1 MKYNVVNTKNVH
13 STQRFDPSFHLSD
26 AITLREKVKNVPFEK
41 VSIADATENVFLGN
55 IFSRIFVKDAE
66 HGIPY
71 LAASDTVLANLD
83 TGRYLSKKQ
92 ASILSYL
99 MLKKDWIV
107 VTCSGTIGNVT
118 YTNSSFKNHIAT
130 HDLIRIVPNDEK
142 ILRGY
147 LYAFLASKYG
157 YNQLTQS
164 QFGGVVKHINAE
176 HVRNIKVPCFA
187 EFFQEGVNDLIQEA
201 ARLREESSKIL
212 CEARKLLKNEA
223 GLRDLTDEDYNYFGP
238 RTYDRKVS
246 CFVKNIKDL
255 GSLSFH
261 AFNYSER
268 VQVNIIDE
276 VRKGKHIRLFDALDD
291 KKLWSSSGIEVNEVK
306 EGHGIMLINQSDI
319 FDQIVRGKW
328 VVKKKK
334 YAKDLLQ
341 EGEILIA
348 KIGTLGEG
356 ESFCRAV
363 YVGEDLKGQLVSSAF
378 FRMKSNKSVPSGYL
392 FAWLSSDYGFRLIR
406 ASHYGTKQYY
416 PNPSFL
422 YEYPVPIINLEKMLE
437 IDKMVKD
444 AHTKL
449 HLSNTKE
456 LLAIHLVEQEI
467 EKWNKH

>member
-26 AITLREKVKNVPFEK
+26 AITLREKVENVPFEK

-118 YTNSSFKNHIAT
+118 YTNSSFENHIAT

-187 EFFQEGVNDLIQEA
+187 EFFQEEVNDLVQEA
-201 ARLREESSKIL
+201 ARLREKAADALEYAISFFNTLFPIPFKDNCLGKVSSKEIMTSINKRFEASFHISEGKDIDKYIKEHYEWKSLGEVCSNISRPDIFKRYYVKNGITFLGGADIFLATPDSEKRLSKTKTENIRQLAIKEGTIL
-212 CEARKLLKNEA
+212 LPRSGTIGNVAWAHAGHAQKLASEHVIRLLPNDILRAGYVYAFLASKYGKLLIQ
-223 GLRDLTDEDYNYFGP
+223 RYIFGSVIQHVEP
-238 RTYDRKVS
+238 PH
-246 CFVKNIKDL
+246 L
-255 GSLSFH
+255 
-261 AFNYSER
+261 
-268 VQVNIIDE
+268 
-276 VRKGKHIRLFDALDD
+276 
-291 KKLWSSSGIEVNEVK
+291 KLI
-306 EGHGIMLINQSDI
+306 
-319 FDQIVRGKW
+319 
-328 VVKKKK
+328 
-334 YAKDLLQ
+334 
-341 EGEILIA
+341 
-348 KIGTLGEG
+348 
-356 ESFCRAV
+356 
-363 YVGEDLKGQLVSSAF
+363 
-378 FRMKSNKSVPSGYL
+378 
-392 FAWLSSDYGFRLIR
+392 
-406 ASHYGTKQYY
+406 
-416 PNPSFL
+416 
-422 YEYPVPIINLEKMLE
+422 PVPIIDQKTMDD
-437 IDKMVKD
+437 IHDKIMIYSSAMGK
-444 AHTKL
+444 
-449 HLSNTKE
+449 
-456 LLAIHLVEQEI
+456 AIEFERKAILMVEQEI

>member
-26 AITLREKVKNVPFEK
+26 AITLREKVENVPFEK

-118 YTNSSFKNHIAT
+118 YTNSSFENHIAT

-142 ILRGY
+142 NLRGY

-164 QFGGVVKHINAE
+164 QFGGVVKHINAD

-187 EFFQEGVNDLIQEA
+187 EFFQEEVNDLVQEA
-201 ARLREESSKIL
+201 ARLRENASDALEYAIGYFDTLFLMPFKESCLGKVSSKEIL
-212 CEARKLLKNEA
+212 TSINKRFEA
-223 GLRDLTDEDYNYFGP
+223 
-238 RTYDRKVS
+238 
-246 CFVKNIKDL
+246 
-255 GSLSFH
+255 SFH
-261 AFNYSER
+261 ISEGKDIDKYIKEHYEWKSLGEVCSNISRPDIFKRYYVKKGITFLGGADIFLATPDSEKRLSSKKTANIEALMIKEGTILLPRSGTIGNVAWAHAGHAQKLASEDVIRITPNDILRAGYVYAFLASKY
-268 VQVNIIDE
+268 
-276 VRKGKHIRLFDALDD
+276 G
-291 KKLWSSSGIEVNEVK
+291 KKLIQRYIFGSVIQHVEPPHLK
-306 EGHGIMLINQSDI
+306 LI
-319 FDQIVRGKW
+319 
-328 VVKKKK
+328 
-334 YAKDLLQ
+334 
-341 EGEILIA
+341 
-348 KIGTLGEG
+348 
-356 ESFCRAV
+356 
-363 YVGEDLKGQLVSSAF
+363 
-378 FRMKSNKSVPSGYL
+378 
-392 FAWLSSDYGFRLIR
+392 
-406 ASHYGTKQYY
+406 
-416 PNPSFL
+416 
-422 YEYPVPIINLEKMLE
+422 PVPII
-437 IDKMVKD
+437 DKKVMDDIHDKVMVYSSAMGK
-444 AHTKL
+444 
-449 HLSNTKE
+449 
-456 LLAIHLVEQEI
+456 AIEYECKAITMVEQEI

>member
-26 AITLREKVKNVPFEK
+26 AITLREKVENVPFEK

-118 YTNSSFKNHIAT
+118 YTNSSFENHIAT

-147 LYAFLASKYG
+147 LYAFLASEYG

-187 EFFQEGVNDLIQEA
+187 EFFQEEVNDLVQEA
-201 ARLREESSKIL
+201 ARLREKAADALEYAISFFNTLFPIPFKDNCLGKVSSKEIMTSINKRFEASFHISEGKDIDKYIKEHYEWKSLGEVCSNISRPDIFKRYYVKNGITFLGGADIFLATPDSEKRLSKTKTGNISQLAIKEGTIL
-212 CEARKLLKNEA
+212 LPRSGTIGNVAWAHAGHAQKLASEHVIRLLPNDILRAGYVYAFLASKYGKLLIQ
-223 GLRDLTDEDYNYFGP
+223 RYIFGSVIQHVEP
-238 RTYDRKVS
+238 PH
-246 CFVKNIKDL
+246 L
-255 GSLSFH
+255 
-261 AFNYSER
+261 
-268 VQVNIIDE
+268 
-276 VRKGKHIRLFDALDD
+276 
-291 KKLWSSSGIEVNEVK
+291 KLI
-306 EGHGIMLINQSDI
+306 
-319 FDQIVRGKW
+319 
-328 VVKKKK
+328 
-334 YAKDLLQ
+334 
-341 EGEILIA
+341 
-348 KIGTLGEG
+348 
-356 ESFCRAV
+356 
-363 YVGEDLKGQLVSSAF
+363 
-378 FRMKSNKSVPSGYL
+378 
-392 FAWLSSDYGFRLIR
+392 
-406 ASHYGTKQYY
+406 
-416 PNPSFL
+416 
-422 YEYPVPIINLEKMLE
+422 PVPIIDQKTMDD
-437 IDKMVKD
+437 IHDKIMIYSSAMGK
-444 AHTKL
+444 
-449 HLSNTKE
+449 
-456 LLAIHLVEQEI
+456 AIEFERKAILMVEQEI

>member
-26 AITLREKVKNVPFEK
+26 AITLREKVENVPFEK

-118 YTNSSFKNHIAT
+118 YTNSSFENHIAT

-142 ILRGY
+142 NLRGY

-164 QFGGVVKHINAE
+164 QFGGVVKHINAD

-187 EFFQEGVNDLIQEA
+187 EFFQEEVNDLVQEA
-201 ARLREESSKIL
+201 ARLRENASDALEYAIGYFDTLFLMPFKESCLGKVSSKEIL
-212 CEARKLLKNEA
+212 TSINKRFEA
-223 GLRDLTDEDYNYFGP
+223 
-238 RTYDRKVS
+238 
-246 CFVKNIKDL
+246 
-255 GSLSFH
+255 SFH
-261 AFNYSER
+261 ISEGKDIDKYIKEHYEWKSLGEVCSNISRPDIFKRYYVKKGITFLGGADIFLATPDSEKRLSSKKTANIEALMIKEGTILLPRSGTIGNVAWAHAGHAQKLASEHVIRITPNDILRAGYVYAFLASKY
-268 VQVNIIDE
+268 
-276 VRKGKHIRLFDALDD
+276 G
-291 KKLWSSSGIEVNEVK
+291 KKLIQRYIFGSVIQHVEPPHLK
-306 EGHGIMLINQSDI
+306 LI
-319 FDQIVRGKW
+319 
-328 VVKKKK
+328 
-334 YAKDLLQ
+334 
-341 EGEILIA
+341 
-348 KIGTLGEG
+348 
-356 ESFCRAV
+356 
-363 YVGEDLKGQLVSSAF
+363 
-378 FRMKSNKSVPSGYL
+378 
-392 FAWLSSDYGFRLIR
+392 
-406 ASHYGTKQYY
+406 
-416 PNPSFL
+416 
-422 YEYPVPIINLEKMLE
+422 PVPII
-437 IDKMVKD
+437 DKKVMDDIHDKVMVYSSAMGK
-444 AHTKL
+444 
-449 HLSNTKE
+449 
-456 LLAIHLVEQEI
+456 AIEYERKAITMVEQEI

>member
-26 AITLREKVKNVPFEK
+26 AITLREKVENVPFEK

-118 YTNSSFKNHIAT
+118 YTNSSFENHIAT

-142 ILRGY
+142 NLRGY

-176 HVRNIKVPCFA
+176 HVRNTKVPCFA
-187 EFFQEGVNDLIQEA
+187 EFFQEEVNDLVQEA
-201 ARLREESSKIL
+201 ARLRENASDALEYAIGYFDTLFLMPFKESCLGKVSSKEIL
-212 CEARKLLKNEA
+212 TSINKRFEA
-223 GLRDLTDEDYNYFGP
+223 
-238 RTYDRKVS
+238 
-246 CFVKNIKDL
+246 
-255 GSLSFH
+255 SFH
-261 AFNYSER
+261 ISEGKDIDKYIKEHYEWKSLGEVCSNISRPDIFKRYYVKKGVTFLGGADIFLATPDSEKRLSPKKTANIGALMIKEGTILLPRSGTIGNVAWAHAGHAQKLASEHVIRITPNDILRAGYVYAFLASKY
-268 VQVNIIDE
+268 
-276 VRKGKHIRLFDALDD
+276 G
-291 KKLWSSSGIEVNEVK
+291 KKLIQRYIFGSVIQHVEPPHLK
-306 EGHGIMLINQSDI
+306 LI
-319 FDQIVRGKW
+319 
-328 VVKKKK
+328 
-334 YAKDLLQ
+334 
-341 EGEILIA
+341 
-348 KIGTLGEG
+348 
-356 ESFCRAV
+356 
-363 YVGEDLKGQLVSSAF
+363 
-378 FRMKSNKSVPSGYL
+378 
-392 FAWLSSDYGFRLIR
+392 
-406 ASHYGTKQYY
+406 
-416 PNPSFL
+416 
-422 YEYPVPIINLEKMLE
+422 PVPII
-437 IDKMVKD
+437 DKKVMDDIHDKVMVYSSAMGK
-444 AHTKL
+444 
-449 HLSNTKE
+449 
-456 LLAIHLVEQEI
+456 AIEYERKAITMVEQEI